1 MDYTSKIKLWKDMAV
16 GNYETISKTL
26 TESDMILW
34 GGVSGDMNLLHFDL
48 EYSKSKRFGDIVVP
62 GLCVAGLISAA
73 VTKLTFGNIYVTQ
86 NLQFVKPIY
95 VGDTITA
102 TATIT
107 GIIPE
112 KHMVKIE
119 TTCQNQNGELVITG
133 EAMQYIIE

>member
-1 MDYTSKIKLWKDMAV
+1 MDYTNRLKLWDNLLI

-26 TESDMILW
+26 TESDLILW
-34 GGVSGDMNLLHFDL
+34 GGVSGDISLLYFDL
-48 EYSKSKRFGDIVVP
+48 EYSRSKRFGDITVP

-86 NLQFVKPIY
+86 NLKFVKPIY

-102 TATIT
+102 TATI
-107 GIIPE
+107 ISKIEE

-119 TTCQNQNGELVITG
+119 TICHNQNGELVIEG